1 MTCVCVCACVYM
13 HVHALVCLSMETE
26 ERVDLICSNM
36 GMYFLRRPKWLGSL
50 HMLKI
55 RPH

>member
-1 MTCVCVCACVYM
+1 MCVCACVYM

-26 ERVDLICSNM
+26 ECVDLICSNM
-36 GMYFLRRPKWLGSL
+36 GMYFLKSPEWLGSS